1 MSRPDPFLNLL
12 KDFGYL
18 PLRLPRAD
26 VQPLQLLN
34 VSNKDFALLGDLADA
49 VSAGD
54 GATLPEIKT
63 DIPTAGQIQGTRSST
78 VKLSIGLNLLG
89 NILGAL
95 TGNNL
100 DVSAAYKDAS
110 NLTFEFADVTVN
122 NVSIVQL
129 DKFLNLSKLDSVAKQ
144 IQDLMLAG
152 NAGVTTA
159 VARTKKYIIS
169 AQDDHGVDVNADVP
183 VIKGIAGGK
192 LAVSTAGSKNEKVV
206 FEGPAPV
213 TFGVQAV
220 RLGFDDKGHISA
232 IDPFA
237 VGSGAVRGLEM
248 TGGGAPNIIT
258 IEGMFADIS

>member
-34 VSNKDFALLGDLADA
+34 VSSKDFSLLGDLADA
-49 VSAGD
+49 VGAGD
-54 GATLPEIKT
+54 GAKLPEIKT

-78 VKLSIGLNLLG
+78 VKLSLGLNLLG

-100 DVSAAYKDAS
+100 DVSAAFKNATT
-110 NLTFEFADVTVN
+110 LTFEFADVTVS
-122 NVSIVQL
+122 NVSIIQL
-129 DKFLNLSKLDSVAKQ
+129 DKFLNLAKIDSVAKQ

-159 VARTKKYIIS
+159 VARTKKYLIS
-169 AQDDHGVDVNADVP
+169 AQNDHGVDIQRRRPGDSRNRRWKSWRSA
-183 VIKGIAGGK
+183 
-192 LAVSTAGSKNEKVV
+192 L
-206 FEGPAPV
+206 PAAR
-213 TFGVQAV
+213 T
-220 RLGFDDKGHISA
+220 R
-232 IDPFA
+232 
-237 VGSGAVRGLEM
+237 R
-248 TGGGAPNIIT
+248 
-258 IEGMFADIS
+258 

>member
-12 KDFGYL
+12 KDIGYL

-34 VSNKDFALLGDLADA
+34 VSGKEFTVLGDLADA
-49 VSAGD
+49 MNPSN
-54 GATLPEIKT
+54 GATLPPIKQ
-63 DIPTAGQIQGTRSST
+63 DIATAGAIQGSHSST
-78 VKLSIGLNLLG
+78 VALSIGLNILG

-100 DVSAAYKDAS
+100 DVSAAYKNAS
-110 NLTFEFADVTVN
+110 SITFEFAEVTVS
-122 NVSIVQL
+122 NVSIILL
-129 DKFLNLSKLDSVAKQ
+129 DKFLNLSTTNSVSKQ

-159 VARTKKYIIS
+159 VARSKKYIVS
-169 AQDDHGVDVNADVP
+169 AQDNHGVDVNVDVP
-183 VIKGIAGGK
+183 VLKGIAGGK
-192 LAVSTAGSKNEKVV
+192 LGISTTGDNNNKVV
-206 FEGPAPV
+206 FDGPAPI

-220 RLGFDDKGHISA
+220 RLSFDSTGHVSA

-248 TGGGAPNIIT
+248 TDQGAPNLILFDGT
-258 IEGMFADIS
+258 FVDVK

>member
-26 VQPLQLLN
+26 VQPLQLMN
-34 VSNKDFALLGDLADA
+34 VSNKDFILLGDLSDA
-49 VSAGD
+49 M
-54 GATLPEIKT
+54 GAANGAKLPDVKT
-63 DIPTAGQIQGTRSST
+63 DITTAGEIQGTRSST
-78 VKLSIGLNLLG
+78 VKLSIGLNILG

-100 DVSAAYKDAS
+100 DVSAAYKNATT
-110 NLTFEFADVTVN
+110 LTFEFADVTVN
-122 NVSIVQL
+122 NVSIIQL
-129 DKFLNLSKLDSVAKQ
+129 DKFLNLAKIDSVAKQ

-159 VARTKKYIIS
+159 VARTKKYLVS
-169 AQDDHGVDVNADVP
+169 AQNDHGVDVTADVP
-183 VIKGIAGGK
+183 VLKGIAGGK
-192 LAVSTAGSKNEKVV
+192 LAVSTAGSKNEKVA
-206 FEGPAPV
+206 FEGPNPV

-220 RLGFDDKGHISA
+220 RLGFNDGQISA

-237 VGSGAVRGLEM
+237 AGSGAVRGLEM
-248 TGGGAPNIIT
+248 TSQGAPNLVT
-258 IEGMFADIS
+258 VEGMFVDIS